1 MGYYYKETRLER
13 ESIIDAWWDS
23 LEWEEQEEVVSD
35 AYPDEPIEA
44 NEDEL
49 WNRLP
54 SKRRWQI
61 YLDCN
66 EPS

>member
-1 MGYYYKETRLER
+1 M
-13 ESIIDAWWDS
+13 IDSWWDN
-23 LEWEEQEEVVSD
+23 LEWQEQEDIVAAE
-35 AYPDEPIEA
+35 YPDTPIEA

-54 SKRRWQI
+54 FKRRWQI
-61 YLDCN
+61 FLDEN